1 MDINELREQ
10 IDTVDD
16 QLVRLFVQRMALAK
30 EIGLYKKA
38 NAIPVLD
45 ATREETKLQEIA
57 AKAGSDMA
65 NYACCLYK
73 MLFDLSRQYQNE
85 VVK

>member
-45 ATREETKLQEIA
+45 ATREEAKLQEIA

-73 MLFDLSRQYQNE
+73 MLFGLSRQYQNE

>member
-1 MDINELREQ
+1 MDINELRMQ
-10 IDTVDD
+10 IDSIDD

-45 ATREETKLQEIA
+45 ATREEAKLREIA
-57 AKAGSDMA
+57 AKAGPDMA
-65 NYACCLYK
+65 NYACSLYK
-73 MLFDLSRQYQNE
+73 ALFDLSRQYQNE
-85 VVK
+85 VIK